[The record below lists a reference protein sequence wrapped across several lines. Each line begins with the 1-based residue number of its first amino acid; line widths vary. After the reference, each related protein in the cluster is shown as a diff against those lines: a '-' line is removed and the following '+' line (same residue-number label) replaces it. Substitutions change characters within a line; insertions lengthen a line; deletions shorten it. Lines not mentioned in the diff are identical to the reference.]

1 MVQRTGSIVFVVIV
15 AVLLGSSGR
24 ADVVVS
30 VPIPAGTYTEASM
43 TGTLTLPESTSDGSA
58 WLRVEGSQVP
68 GSVRFMTNPDTTY
81 AWGGEIHLYLDF
93 SEGVDLDWL
102 YGGGVV
108 MGDEEGVFAV
118 EGEFHRLGY
127 LPLGLLSSG
136 AEISFYFYVGYNP
149 LEIPL
154 GAFIVPATVEVES
167 VSIVWRDAVAVE
179 SESWGSVKSLY
190 R

>member
-1 MVQRTGSIVFVVIV
+1 MVQRTGSIVFVVI
-15 AVLLGSSGR
+15 AAALLGSSGR

-30 VPIPAGTYTEASM
+30 VPIPTGTYTEASM
-43 TGTLTLPESTSDGSA
+43 SGTLTLPLSSSDGSA
-58 WLRVEGSQVP
+58 WIRVEGNQVP
-68 GSVRFMTNPDTTY
+68 GSVSYMTNPDTTY
-81 AWGGEIHLYLDF
+81 VRGGEIHLYLDF
-93 SEGVDLDWL
+93 AEGVDLYWL
-102 YGGGVV
+102 YGGSVV

-118 EGEFHRLGY
+118 EGEFYRLGD

-167 VSIVWRDAVAVE
+167 VSIAWRDAVAVE
-179 SESWGSVKSLY
+179 SESWGSVKAMY